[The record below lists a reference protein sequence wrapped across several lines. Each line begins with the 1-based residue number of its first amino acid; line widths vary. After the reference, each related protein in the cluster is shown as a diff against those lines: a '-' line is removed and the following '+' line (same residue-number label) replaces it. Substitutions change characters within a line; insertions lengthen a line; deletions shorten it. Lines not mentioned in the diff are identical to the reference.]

1 MEPPS
6 KSSAWDPRFPGPKTA
21 ETLSVPPLG
30 LVGAVSAPSAPISSA
45 PTGTPD
51 PIGWSRT
58 GFPYWIIRPNILG
71 SIIPYQ
77 PTMVLNTAQI
87 PSVDATVGA
96 FHQEWGFETP
106 RNAVMNKNKQGNRRF
121 DKGPVDVH
129 GFLDPHG
136 LE

>member
-87 PSVDATVGA
+87 LDAT
-96 FHQEWGFETP
+96 HQWMQQWEHFT
-106 RNAVMNKNKQGNRRF
+106 KNG
-121 DKGPVDVH
+121 
-129 GFLDPHG
+129 G
-136 LE
+136 LKPPEML